1 MDFIRI
7 ILATLVGTSLM
18 TAFSYLI
25 SNAFNKLYK
34 EPVLLNYLLQFLG
47 INMRDNVK
55 RLAGWVIHYIIGLL
69 FVVIYDILWQ
79 NLIEFSWLSGIVFGI
94 ISGIIGIMSWILM
107 FKTISNDELN
117 IDYKGYYTQ
126 LFFAHIVFA
135 IGVVIVYKLY

>member
-1 MDFIRI
+1 MEFIRI
-7 ILATLVGTSLM
+7 IIATILGTTMM

-25 SNAFNKLYK
+25 SSTFNKLYK

-79 NLIEFSWLSGIVFGI
+79 YVIDFLGFQ
-94 ISGIIGIMSWILM
+94 
-107 FKTISNDELN
+107 EL
-117 IDYKGYYTQ
+117 YSE
-126 LFFAHIVFA
+126 
-135 IGVVIVYKLY
+135 